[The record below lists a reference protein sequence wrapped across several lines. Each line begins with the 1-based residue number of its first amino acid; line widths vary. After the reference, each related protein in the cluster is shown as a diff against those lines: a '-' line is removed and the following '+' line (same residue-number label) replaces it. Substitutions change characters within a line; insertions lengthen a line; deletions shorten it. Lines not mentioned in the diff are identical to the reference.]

1 MLIIKILFWISTIL
15 LIYNYLLYP
24 LILLII
30 HYFSKNHKC
39 RKPNIDFL
47 PNVSIIIAAHN
58 EELVI
63 SDKLTSIINGDYPL
77 DKIEILIGSDNSTDN
92 TNAILSEWTEKYSFI
107 KPYFFAQRQGKIAI
121 LNQLIPK
128 ANNEILILTD
138 ANIIFSPKTIIELVI
153 YFSNPKIGFVDSR
166 IININESTDGITLP
180 EQQYISLESKIKEY
194 EGCIWGKTMGSFGGC
209 YAMRKD
215 LFSPIPEDKLI
226 MDDLYICLNIL
237 KNNFWGIY
245 ARDAV
250 VYEKTTADMKIEYN
264 RKIRIAAGA
273 IQNLF
278 IFSSILLKFNALS
291 FCFFSHKVLRWF
303 GPFFLIIIILFSI
316 IIATTGNWLYILLSS
331 IIILSILITLFD
343 RFILYPRNK
352 ILKLFRFI
360 THFYLANLATLMGW
374 IRVVKGTKNSI
385 WTPTPRV

>member
-1 MLIIKILFWISTIL
+1 MLIIKIFFWISVIL

-30 HYFSKNHKC
+30 HYFSKNYKC
-39 RKPNIDFL
+39 RKPNIVFS

-58 EELVI
+58 EDLVI
-63 SDKLTSIINGDYPL
+63 SDKLASIINGDYPL
-77 DKIEILIGSDNSTDN
+77 EKIEILIGSDNSTDN
-92 TNAILSEWTEKYSFI
+92 TNAILSEWAEKYSFI
-107 KPYFFAQRQGKIAI
+107 KPYFFTQRQGKIAI

-166 IININESTDGITLP
+166 IININESKDGITLP
-180 EQQYISLESKIKEY
+180 EQKYISIESKIKEY
-194 EGCIWGKTMGSFGGC
+194 EGCILGKAMGSFGRC
-209 YAMRKD
+209 YAMLKD

-278 IFSSILLKFNALS
+278 IFSSILLNLNALS

-303 GPFFLIIIILFSI
+303 GSFFLIIIILFSI

-331 IIILSILITLFD
+331 IIVLSILITIID
-343 RFILYPRNK
+343 RYILYPHNK

-374 IRVVKGTKNSI
+374 IRVIKGTKNSI
-385 WTPTPRV
+385 WTPPPRA

>member
-1 MLIIKILFWISTIL
+1 MLIIKIFFWISVIL

-30 HYFSKNHKC
+30 HYFSKNYKC
-39 RKPNIDFL
+39 RKPNIVFS

-58 EELVI
+58 EDLVI
-63 SDKLTSIINGDYPL
+63 SDKLASIINGDYPL
-77 DKIEILIGSDNSTDN
+77 EKIEILIGSDNSTDN
-92 TNAILSEWTEKYSFI
+92 TNAILSEWAEKYSFI
-107 KPYFFAQRQGKIAI
+107 KPYFFTQRQGKIAI

-166 IININESTDGITLP
+166 IININESKDGITLP
-180 EQQYISLESKIKEY
+180 EQKYISIESKIKEY
-194 EGCIWGKTMGSFGGC
+194 EGCIWGKSMGSFSGC

-215 LFSPIPEDKLI
+215 LFSPIPENKLI
-226 MDDLYICLNIL
+226 TDDLYICLNIL

-291 FCFFSHKVLRWF
+291 FCFFSHKVLRWL
-303 GPFFLIIIILFSI
+303 GPFFLIIIILLSI

-331 IIILSILITLFD
+331 IIVLSILIAIID

-352 ILKLFRFI
+352 TLKLFRFI

-374 IRVVKGTKNSI
+374 IRVIKGTKNSI
-385 WTPTPRV
+385 WTPPPRA